1 MTVDRNALRTN
12 QVAILVV
19 VAVAFVLDAPWLVL
33 LLGLAL
39 EVGALDPRFS
49 VFQQFYHR
57 VLRGRVV
64 RPDTRP
70 DDPAPH
76 RFAQGLGGAFLL
88 VASVALLGGAT
99 VLGWVLAW
107 LVAALAAVNLTT
119 GFCAGC
125 FVFYQLARLGVVR
138 RS

>member
-1 MTVDRNALRTN
+1 MRMDRNALRTN
-12 QVAILVV
+12 QMAILAV
-19 VAVAFVLDAPWLVL
+19 VAVAFVLGAPWLIL

-39 EVGALDPRFS
+39 GVGALDPRLS
-49 VFQQFYHR
+49 VFQQVYHR

-64 RPDTRP
+64 RPDVRP

-88 VASVALLGGAT
+88 AASAALLGGAT
-99 VLGWVLAW
+99 VVGWGLAW